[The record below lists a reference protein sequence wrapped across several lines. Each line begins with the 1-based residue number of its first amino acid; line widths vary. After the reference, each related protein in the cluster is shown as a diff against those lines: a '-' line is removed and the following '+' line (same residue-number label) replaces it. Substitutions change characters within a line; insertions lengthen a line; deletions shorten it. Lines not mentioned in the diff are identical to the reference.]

1 MRFTSLP
8 DRLTFLGLATIFAC
22 VTGWST
28 AHADN
33 YTLVP
38 EDKIKLRV
46 VEWRSADSKYASWEA
61 LDGTYNVD
69 DGGNV
74 SIPIAGQIKA
84 SGQTT
89 EQLSDAISDALAEK
103 AELPG
108 RPFIALEV
116 EEHAPIFVNGNVER
130 PGRYPFEANMT
141 VTKAVSIAG
150 GYMRARD
157 DNSYYE
163 RDRIQAAGDYR
174 TALMNRRDLL
184 MRAAR
189 LRAEIAGQPDFDIPA
204 ELAATPDIEKLKSE
218 ELNLMHLRAVET
230 NSKVEAADD
239 LSRLYTQEIQS
250 LEGKVVSQK
259 RQIDL
264 AQQEL
269 NNVNSLVSKGLTSNT
284 RQFSVDRSLAET
296 QSELLD
302 LEIALT
308 KSRQGLNESQ
318 REKADVI
325 NKRNAENQQE
335 LNTISLAINK
345 AGIDM
350 QIAQLLGDQAGYS
363 AELARMGAESAL
375 LGTTKKN
382 FKIVRR
388 NDDGSYTNIAADEN
402 TALLPHDVIEIGV
415 QATVD
420 VSTAAPQAQQPQLKA
435 AAALIPNTAQSDA
448 APKNWVS
455 QSGSN

>member
-1 MRFTSLP
+1 MWPMSFF
-8 DRLTFLGLATIFAC
+8 DRLPFVGLAAVFTC
-22 VTGWST
+22 VMGWSA
-28 AHADN
+28 AHADS

-46 VEWRSADSKYASWEA
+46 VEWRSTDSKYASWEA
-61 LDGTYNVD
+61 LDGTYSVD
-69 DGGNV
+69 DAGNL
-74 SIPIAGQIKA
+74 SIPIAGQIRA

-89 EQLSDAISDALAEK
+89 EQLSDAISEALADK
-103 AELPG
+103 ADLPG
-108 RPFIALEV
+108 RPFIAV
-116 EEHAPIFVNGNVER
+116 EIDQHAPIFVNGSIER

-141 VTKAVSIAG
+141 VIKAVSIAG
-150 GYMRARD
+150 GYMRSRD
-157 DNSYYE
+157 DSSYYQ
-163 RDRIQAAGDYR
+163 RDRIQSAGDYR
-174 TALMNRRDLL
+174 SALLNRRDLL

-189 LRAEIAGQPDFDIPA
+189 LRAEIAGQSDFDIPA
-204 ELAATPDIEKLKSE
+204 EIAGVPDIDKLKAE
-218 ELNLMHLRAVET
+218 ELNLMRLRAVES
-230 NSKVEAADD
+230 NSQIEAADD

-250 LEGKVVSQK
+250 LEAKIVSQK

-284 RQFSVDRSLAET
+284 RQYSVDRGLAET

-318 REKADVI
+318 REKATII

-335 LNTISLAINK
+335 LNTLSLAINK

-350 QIAQLLGDQAGYS
+350 QVAQLLGDQAGYS
-363 AELARMGAESAL
+363 AELARMGAESTL

-388 NDDGSYTNIAADEN
+388 NEDGSYSNIVADEN
-402 TALLPHDVIEIGV
+402 TALLPHDIIEIGV
-415 QATVD
+415 EAATD
-420 VSTAAPQAQQPQLKA
+420 ASSAASQPQQP
-435 AAALIPNTAQSDA
+435 AAALIPNVARSDA
-448 APKNWVS
+448 PRPNWVS
-455 QSGSN
+455 QTGSN

>member
-1 MRFTSLP
+1 MSFL
-8 DRLTFLGLATIFAC
+8 DRLPFVGLAAVFTCAM
-22 VTGWST
+22 GWSA
-28 AHADN
+28 AHADS

-46 VEWRSADSKYASWEA
+46 VEWRSTDSKYASWEA
-61 LDGTYNVD
+61 LDGTYSVD
-69 DGGNV
+69 DAGNL
-74 SIPIAGQIKA
+74 SIPIAGQIGA

-103 AELPG
+103 ADLPV
-108 RPFIALEV
+108 RPFIAV
-116 EEHAPIFVNGNVER
+116 EIDQHAPIFVNGSIER

-141 VTKAVSIAG
+141 VIKAVSIAG

-157 DNSYYE
+157 DSSYYD

-174 TALMNRRDLL
+174 TAVLNRRDLL

-189 LRAEIAGQPDFDIPA
+189 LRAEIAAQSDFGIPA
-204 ELAATPDIEKLKSE
+204 EIAGAPDIDKLKAE
-218 ELNLMHLRAVET
+218 ELNLMRLRAVET

-250 LEGKVVSQK
+250 LEAKIVSQK

-318 REKADVI
+318 REKADII
-325 NKRNAENQQE
+325 NKRNAENQHE
-335 LNTISLAINK
+335 LNTINLAINK

-350 QIAQLLGDQAGYS
+350 QVAQLLGDQAGYS
-363 AELARMGAESAL
+363 AELARMGAESTL

-388 NDDGSYTNIAADEN
+388 NEDGSYSNIVADEN
-402 TALLPHDVIEIGV
+402 TALLPHDIIEIGV
-415 QATVD
+415 EAATD
-420 VSTAAPQAQQPQLKA
+420 ASSAASQPQQP
-435 AAALIPNTAQSDA
+435 AAALIPNVARTDA
-448 APKNWVS
+448 PRPNWVS
-455 QSGSN
+455 QTGSN

>member
-1 MRFTSLP
+1 MRPMFFL
-8 DRLTFLGLATIFAC
+8 DRLPFVGLAAVFTC
-22 VTGWST
+22 VMGWSA
-28 AHADN
+28 AHADS

-46 VEWRSADSKYASWEA
+46 VEWRSTDSKYASWEA
-61 LDGTYNVD
+61 LDGTYSVD
-69 DGGNV
+69 DAGNL
-74 SIPIAGQIKA
+74 SIPIAGQVRA
-84 SGQTT
+84 SGQTI
-89 EQLSDAISDALAEK
+89 EQLSDAISDALAAK
-103 AELPG
+103 ADLPV
-108 RPFIALEV
+108 RPFIAV
-116 EEHAPIFVNGNVER
+116 EIDQHAPIFVNGSVER

-141 VTKAVSIAG
+141 IIKAVSIAG

-157 DNSYYE
+157 DSSYYD

-174 TALMNRRDLL
+174 TAVLNRRDLL

-189 LRAEIAGQPDFDIPA
+189 LRAEIAGQSDFGIPA
-204 ELAATPDIEKLKSE
+204 EIVGVPDIDKLKAE
-218 ELNLMHLRAVET
+218 ELNLMRLRAVET

-250 LEGKVVSQK
+250 LEAKIVSQK

-318 REKADVI
+318 REKADII

-335 LNTISLAINK
+335 LNTINLAINK

-350 QIAQLLGDQAGYS
+350 QVAQLLGDQAGYS
-363 AELARMGAESAL
+363 AELARMGAESTL

-388 NDDGSYTNIAADEN
+388 NEDGSYSNIVADEN
-402 TALLPHDVIEIGV
+402 TALLPHDIIEIGV
-415 QATVD
+415 E
-420 VSTAAPQAQQPQLKA
+420 AAADASSAASQPQQP
-435 AAALIPNTAQSDA
+435 AAALIPNVARTDA
-448 APKNWVS
+448 PRPNWVS
-455 QSGSN
+455 QTGSN

>member
-1 MRFTSLP
+1 MWPMSFL
-8 DRLTFLGLATIFAC
+8 DRLPFVGLAAVFTCAM
-22 VTGWST
+22 GWSA
-28 AHADN
+28 AHADS

-46 VEWRSADSKYASWEA
+46 VEWRSTDSKYASWEA
-61 LDGTYNVD
+61 LDGTYSVD
-69 DGGNV
+69 DAGNL
-74 SIPIAGQIKA
+74 SIPIAGQIRA

-89 EQLSDAISDALAEK
+89 EQLSDAISDALADK
-103 AELPG
+103 ADLPG
-108 RPFIALEV
+108 RPFIAV
-116 EEHAPIFVNGNVER
+116 EIDQHAPIFVNGSIER

-141 VTKAVSIAG
+141 VIKAVSIAG
-150 GYMRARD
+150 GYMRSRD
-157 DNSYYE
+157 DSSYYQ
-163 RDRIQAAGDYR
+163 RDRIQSAGDYR
-174 TALMNRRDLL
+174 SALLNRRDLL

-189 LRAEIAGQPDFDIPA
+189 LRAEIAGQSDFDIPA
-204 ELAATPDIEKLKSE
+204 EIAGVPDIDKLKAE
-218 ELNLMHLRAVET
+218 ELNLMRLRAVES
-230 NSKVEAADD
+230 NSQIEAADD

-250 LEGKVVSQK
+250 LEAKIVSQK

-284 RQFSVDRSLAET
+284 RQYSVDRGLAET

-318 REKADVI
+318 REKATII

-335 LNTISLAINK
+335 LNTLSLAINK

-350 QIAQLLGDQAGYS
+350 QVAQLLGDQAGYS
-363 AELARMGAESAL
+363 AELARMGAESTL

-382 FKIVRR
+382 FKIIRR
-388 NDDGSYTNIAADEN
+388 NEDGSYTNIVANEN
-402 TALLPHDVIEIGV
+402 TALLPHDIIEIGV
-415 QATVD
+415 E
-420 VSTAAPQAQQPQLKA
+420 AAADASSAASQPQQP
-435 AAALIPNTAQSDA
+435 AAALIPNVARSDT
-448 APKNWVS
+448 PRPNWVS
-455 QSGSN
+455 RTGSN

>member
-1 MRFTSLP
+1 MSFL
-8 DRLTFLGLATIFAC
+8 DRLPFVGLAAVFTCAM
-22 VTGWST
+22 GWSA
-28 AHADN
+28 AHADS

-46 VEWRSADSKYASWEA
+46 VEWRSTDSKYASWEA
-61 LDGTYNVD
+61 LDGTYSVD
-69 DGGNV
+69 DAGNL
-74 SIPIAGQIKA
+74 SIPIAGQIRA

-103 AELPG
+103 ADLPV
-108 RPFIALEV
+108 RPFIAV
-116 EEHAPIFVNGNVER
+116 EIDQHAPIFVNGSIER

-141 VTKAVSIAG
+141 VIKAVSIAG

-157 DNSYYE
+157 DSSYYD

-174 TALMNRRDLL
+174 TAVLNRRDLL

-189 LRAEIAGQPDFDIPA
+189 LRAEIAGQSDFGIPSEIA
-204 ELAATPDIEKLKSE
+204 GVPDIDKLKAE
-218 ELNLMHLRAVET
+218 ELNLMRLRAVET

-250 LEGKVVSQK
+250 LEAKIVSQK

-269 NNVNSLVSKGLTSNT
+269 NNVNTLVSKGLTSNT

-318 REKADVI
+318 REKADII

-335 LNTISLAINK
+335 LNTINLAINK

-350 QIAQLLGDQAGYS
+350 QVAQLLGDQAGYS
-363 AELARMGAESAL
+363 AELARMGAESTL

-388 NDDGSYTNIAADEN
+388 NEDGSYSNIVADEN
-402 TALLPHDVIEIGV
+402 TALLPHDIIEIGV
-415 QATVD
+415 EAATD
-420 VSTAAPQAQQPQLKA
+420 ASSAASQPQQP
-435 AAALIPNTAQSDA
+435 AAALIPNVARTDA
-448 APKNWVS
+448 PRPNWVS
-455 QSGSN
+455 QTGSN

>member
-1 MRFTSLP
+1 MWPMSFL
-8 DRLTFLGLATIFAC
+8 DRLPFVGLAAVFTCAM
-22 VTGWST
+22 GWSA
-28 AHADN
+28 AHADS

-46 VEWRSADSKYASWEA
+46 VEWRSTDSKYASWEA
-61 LDGTYNVD
+61 LDGTYSVD
-69 DGGNV
+69 DAGNL
-74 SIPIAGQIKA
+74 SIPIAGQIRA

-89 EQLSDAISDALAEK
+89 EQLSDAISEALADK
-103 AELPG
+103 ADLPG
-108 RPFIALEV
+108 RPFIAV
-116 EEHAPIFVNGNVER
+116 EIDQHAPIFVNGSIER

-141 VTKAVSIAG
+141 VIKAVSIAG
-150 GYMRARD
+150 GYMRSRD
-157 DNSYYE
+157 DSSYYQ
-163 RDRIQAAGDYR
+163 RDRIQSAGDYR
-174 TALMNRRDLL
+174 SALLNRRDLL

-189 LRAEIAGQPDFDIPA
+189 LRAEIAGQADFDIPA
-204 ELAATPDIEKLKSE
+204 EIAGVPDIDKLKAE
-218 ELNLMHLRAVET
+218 ELNLMRLRAVES
-230 NSKVEAADD
+230 NSQIEAADD

-250 LEGKVVSQK
+250 LEAKIVSQK

-284 RQFSVDRSLAET
+284 RQYSVDRGLAEA

-318 REKADVI
+318 REKATII

-335 LNTISLAINK
+335 LNTLSLAVNK

-350 QIAQLLGDQAGYS
+350 QVAQLLGDQAGYS

-388 NDDGSYTNIAADEN
+388 NEDGSYSNIVADEN
-402 TALLPHDVIEIGV
+402 TALLPHDIIEIGV
-415 QATVD
+415 EAATD
-420 VSTAAPQAQQPQLKA
+420 ASSAASQPQQP
-435 AAALIPNTAQSDA
+435 AAALIPNVARSN
-448 APKNWVS
+448 APRPNWVS
-455 QSGSN
+455 QTGSN

>member
-1 MRFTSLP
+1 MWPMSFL
-8 DRLTFLGLATIFAC
+8 DRLPFVGLAAVFTCAM
-22 VTGWST
+22 GWSA

-46 VEWRSADSKYASWEA
+46 VEWRSTDSKYASWEA
-61 LDGTYNVD
+61 LDGTYSVD
-69 DGGNV
+69 DAGNL
-74 SIPIAGQIKA
+74 SIPIAGQIRA
-84 SGQTT
+84 FGQTT
-89 EQLSDAISDALAEK
+89 EQLSDTISDALAEK
-103 AELPG
+103 ADLPG
-108 RPFIALEV
+108 RPFIAV
-116 EEHAPIFVNGNVER
+116 EIDQHAPIFVNGSIER

-141 VTKAVSIAG
+141 VVKAVSIAG

-157 DNSYYE
+157 DSSYYD

-174 TALMNRRDLL
+174 TAVLNRRDLL

-189 LRAEIAGQPDFDIPA
+189 LRAEIAGQPDFDIPSEIA
-204 ELAATPDIEKLKSE
+204 GVPDIDKLKAE
-218 ELNLMHLRAVET
+218 ELNLMRLRGVET

-250 LEGKVVSQK
+250 LEAKIVSQK

-335 LNTISLAINK
+335 LNTLSLAINK

-350 QIAQLLGDQAGYS
+350 QVAQLLGDQAGYS
-363 AELARMGAESAL
+363 AELARMGAESTL
-375 LGTTKKN
+375 LGKAKKN

-388 NDDGSYTNIAADEN
+388 NEDGSYSNIVADEN
-402 TALLPHDVIEIGV
+402 TALLPHDIIEIGV
-415 QATVD
+415 EAAVD
-420 VSTAAPQAQQPQLKA
+420 TSSAAPQTRQAQQP
-435 AAALIPNTAQSDA
+435 AAALVPNVARGDA
-448 APKNWVS
+448 PPPNWVS
-455 QSGSN
+455 QTGSN

>member
-1 MRFTSLP
+1 MRPMSFL
-8 DRLTFLGLATIFAC
+8 DRLPFVGLAAVFTCAM
-22 VTGWST
+22 GWSA
-28 AHADN
+28 AHADS

-46 VEWRSADSKYASWEA
+46 VEWRSTDSKYASWEA
-61 LDGTYNVD
+61 LDGTYSID
-69 DGGNV
+69 DAGNL
-74 SIPIAGQIKA
+74 SIPIAGQIRA

-103 AELPG
+103 ADLPV
-108 RPFIALEV
+108 RPFIAV
-116 EEHAPIFVNGNVER
+116 EIDQHAPIFVNGSIER

-141 VTKAVSIAG
+141 VIKAVSIAG

-157 DNSYYE
+157 DSSYYD
-163 RDRIQAAGDYR
+163 RDRVQAAGDYR
-174 TALMNRRDLL
+174 TAVLNRRDLL

-189 LRAEIAGQPDFDIPA
+189 LRAEIAGQSDFGIPA
-204 ELAATPDIEKLKSE
+204 EIAGVPDIDKLKAE
-218 ELNLMHLRAVET
+218 ELNLMRLRAVET

-250 LEGKVVSQK
+250 LEAKIVSQK

-284 RQFSVDRSLAET
+284 RQFSVDRGLAET

-308 KSRQGLNESQ
+308 KSRQGLNESE
-318 REKADVI
+318 REKADII

-335 LNTISLAINK
+335 LNTINLAINK

-350 QIAQLLGDQAGYS
+350 QVAQLLGDQAGYS
-363 AELARMGAESAL
+363 AELARMGAESTL

-388 NDDGSYTNIAADEN
+388 NEDGSYSNIVADEN
-402 TALLPHDVIEIGV
+402 TALLPHDIIEIGV
-415 QATVD
+415 E
-420 VSTAAPQAQQPQLKA
+420 AAADASSAASQPRQP
-435 AAALIPNTAQSDA
+435 AAALIPNVARTDA
-448 APKNWVS
+448 PRPNWVS
-455 QSGSN
+455 QTGSN

>member
-1 MRFTSLP
+1 MRLMSFL
-8 DRLTFLGLATIFAC
+8 DRLPFVGLAAVFTCAM
-22 VTGWST
+22 GWSA
-28 AHADN
+28 AHADS

-46 VEWRSADSKYASWEA
+46 VEWRSTDSKYASWEA
-61 LDGTYNVD
+61 LDGTYSVD
-69 DGGNV
+69 DAGNL

-103 AELPG
+103 ADLPG
-108 RPFIALEV
+108 RPFIAV
-116 EEHAPIFVNGNVER
+116 EIDTHAPIFVNGSIER

-141 VTKAVSIAG
+141 VIKAVSIAG

-157 DNSYYE
+157 DSSYYD
-163 RDRIQAAGDYR
+163 RDRVQAAGDYR
-174 TALMNRRDLL
+174 TAVLNRRDLL

-189 LRAEIAGQPDFDIPA
+189 LRAEIAGQSDFNIPD
-204 ELAATPDIEKLKSE
+204 ELAGVPDIDKLKAE
-218 ELNLMHLRAVET
+218 EMNLMRLRAVES
-230 NSKVEAADD
+230 NSQIEAADD

-250 LEGKVVSQK
+250 LEAKIVSQK

-269 NNVNSLVSKGLTSNT
+269 NNVNNLVSKGLTSNT
-284 RQFSVDRSLAET
+284 RQYSVDRGLAET

-308 KSRQGLNESQ
+308 KSRQGLNESE
-318 REKADVI
+318 REKATII

-335 LNTISLAINK
+335 LNTISLAISK

-350 QIAQLLGDQAGYS
+350 QVAQLLGDQAGYS
-363 AELARMGAESAL
+363 AELARMGAESTL
-375 LGTTKKN
+375 LGATKKN

-388 NDDGSYTNIAADEN
+388 NGDGSYSNIVADEN
-402 TALLPHDVIEIGV
+402 TALLPHDIIEIGV
-415 QATVD
+415 EAAAD
-420 VSTAAPQAQQPQLKA
+420 ASSAVSQKQQP
-435 AAALIPNTAQSDA
+435 AAALIPNVARSDA
-448 APKNWVS
+448 PRPNWVS
-455 QSGSN
+455 QTGSN

>member
-1 MRFTSLP
+1 MRPLSLLDHLP
-8 DRLTFLGLATIFAC
+8 LVGLAAVFTC
-22 VTGWST
+22 SLGWSA
-28 AHADN
+28 AHADS
-33 YTLVP
+33 YKLVP
-38 EDKIKLRV
+38 EDKIKLRI
-46 VEWRSADSKYASWEA
+46 VEWRSTDSKYASWEA
-61 LDGTYNVD
+61 LDGTYSVD
-69 DGGNV
+69 DAGNL
-74 SIPIAGQIKA
+74 SIPIAGQIQA

-89 EQLSDAISDALAEK
+89 EQLSDVISDALAEK
-103 AELPG
+103 ADLPG
-108 RPFIALEV
+108 RPFIAIEIDQ
-116 EEHAPIFVNGNVER
+116 HAPIFVNGSIER

-141 VTKAVSIAG
+141 VIKAVSIAG

-157 DNSYYE
+157 DSSYYD

-174 TALMNRRDLL
+174 AAILNRRDLL

-189 LRAEIAGQPDFDIPA
+189 LRAEIAGQTDFDIPSEIA
-204 ELAATPDIEKLKSE
+204 GVPDIGKLKAE

-250 LEGKVVSQK
+250 LEAKVVSQK

-335 LNTISLAINK
+335 LNTITLAINK

-350 QIAQLLGDQAGYS
+350 QVAQLLGDQAGYS
-363 AELARMGAESAL
+363 AELARMGAESTL

-388 NDDGSYTNIAADEN
+388 NEDGSYSNIVADEN
-402 TALLPHDVIEIGV
+402 TALLPHDIIEIGV
-415 QATVD
+415 E
-420 VSTAAPQAQQPQLKA
+420 AAADASSAASQMQRPQQP
-435 AAALIPNTAQSDA
+435 AAALVPNVARSDV
-448 APKNWVS
+448 PPPNWVS
-455 QSGSN
+455 QTGSN

>member
-1 MRFTSLP
+1 MWSISFP
-8 DRLTFLGLATIFAC
+8 DRLTLLGLATVFTCAM
-22 VTGWST
+22 GWSA
-28 AHADN
+28 AHADT

-61 LDGTYNVD
+61 LDGTYSVD
-69 DGGNV
+69 DAGNV
-74 SIPIAGQIKA
+74 SIPIAGQVKA
-84 SGQTT
+84 FGQTT

-108 RPFIALEV
+108 RPFIALEIDQ
-116 EEHAPIFVNGNVER
+116 HAPIFVNGSVER

-141 VTKAVSIAG
+141 VMKAVSIAG

-189 LRAEIAGQPDFDIPA
+189 LRAEISGQADFGIPP
-204 ELAATPDIEKLKSE
+204 ELAGVPDIDKLKAE
-218 ELNLMHLRAVET
+218 ELNLMHLRAVES
-230 NSKVEAADD
+230 NSEIEAAND

-250 LEGKVVSQK
+250 LEAKIVSQK

-269 NNVNSLVSKGLTSNT
+269 NNVNSLVSKGLTSNS
-284 RQFSVDRSLAET
+284 RQYSVDRGLAET

-308 KSRQGLNESQ
+308 KSRQGLNESE
-318 REKADVI
+318 REKATII

-350 QIAQLLGDQAGYS
+350 QVAQLLGDQAGYS

-388 NDDGSYTNIAADEN
+388 TEDGSYSNIVADEN

-415 QATVD
+415 QATTD
-420 VSTAAPQAQQPQLKA
+420 TSAATPQVQQPQQPT
-435 AAALIPNTAQSDA
+435 AALIPKLAQSNVL
-448 APKNWVS
+448 PPNLVS
-455 QSGSN
+455 QTGSN

>member
-1 MRFTSLP
+1 MWPMSFL
-8 DRLTFLGLATIFAC
+8 DRLPFVGLAAVFTCAM
-22 VTGWST
+22 GWSA
-28 AHADN
+28 AHADS

-46 VEWRSADSKYASWEA
+46 VEWRSTDSKYASWEA
-61 LDGTYNVD
+61 LDGTYSVD
-69 DGGNV
+69 DAGNL
-74 SIPIAGQIKA
+74 SIPIAGQIRA

-89 EQLSDAISDALAEK
+89 EQLSDAISEALADK
-103 AELPG
+103 ADLPG
-108 RPFIALEV
+108 RPFIAV
-116 EEHAPIFVNGNVER
+116 EIDQHAPIFVNGSIER

-141 VTKAVSIAG
+141 VIKAVSIAG
-150 GYMRARD
+150 GYMRSRD
-157 DNSYYE
+157 DSSYYQ
-163 RDRIQAAGDYR
+163 RDRIQSAGDYR
-174 TALMNRRDLL
+174 SALLNRRDLL

-189 LRAEIAGQPDFDIPA
+189 LRAEIAGQADFDIPA
-204 ELAATPDIEKLKSE
+204 EIAGVPDIDKLKAE
-218 ELNLMHLRAVET
+218 ELNLMRLRAVES
-230 NSKVEAADD
+230 NSQIEAADD

-250 LEGKVVSQK
+250 LEAKIVSQK

-284 RQFSVDRSLAET
+284 RQYSVDRGLAEA

-318 REKADVI
+318 REKATII

-335 LNTISLAINK
+335 LNTLSLAINK

-350 QIAQLLGDQAGYS
+350 QVAQLLGDQAGYS

-388 NDDGSYTNIAADEN
+388 NEDGSYSNIVADEN
-402 TALLPHDVIEIGV
+402 TALLPHDIIEIGV
-415 QATVD
+415 EAATD
-420 VSTAAPQAQQPQLKA
+420 ASSAASQPQQP
-435 AAALIPNTAQSDA
+435 AAALIPNVARSN
-448 APKNWVS
+448 APRPNWVS
-455 QSGSN
+455 QTGSN

>member
-1 MRFTSLP
+1 MSFL
-8 DRLTFLGLATIFAC
+8 DRLPFVGLAAVFICAM
-22 VTGWST
+22 GWSA
-28 AHADN
+28 AHADS

-46 VEWRSADSKYASWEA
+46 VEWRSTDSKYASWEA
-61 LDGTYNVD
+61 LDGTYSVD
-69 DGGNV
+69 DAGNL
-74 SIPIAGQIKA
+74 SIPIAGQIRA

-103 AELPG
+103 ADLPV
-108 RPFIALEV
+108 RPFIAV
-116 EEHAPIFVNGNVER
+116 EIDQHAPIFVNGSIER

-141 VTKAVSIAG
+141 VIKAVSIAG

-157 DNSYYE
+157 DSSYYQ
-163 RDRIQAAGDYR
+163 RDRIQSAGDYR
-174 TALMNRRDLL
+174 SAVLNRRDLL

-189 LRAEIAGQPDFDIPA
+189 LRAEIAGQSDFGIPA
-204 ELAATPDIEKLKSE
+204 EIASVPDIDKLKAE
-218 ELNLMHLRAVET
+218 ELSLMRLRAVET

-250 LEGKVVSQK
+250 LEAKIVSQK

-318 REKADVI
+318 REKADII

-335 LNTISLAINK
+335 LNTINLAINK

-350 QIAQLLGDQAGYS
+350 QVAQLLGDQAGYS
-363 AELARMGAESAL
+363 AELARMGAESTL

-388 NDDGSYTNIAADEN
+388 NEDGSYSNIVADEN
-402 TALLPHDVIEIGV
+402 TALLPHDIIEIGV
-415 QATVD
+415 E
-420 VSTAAPQAQQPQLKA
+420 AAADASSAASQPQQP
-435 AAALIPNTAQSDA
+435 AAALIPNVARTDA
-448 APKNWVS
+448 PRPNWVS
-455 QSGSN
+455 QTGSN

>member
-1 MRFTSLP
+1 MRPMFFV
-8 DRLTFLGLATIFAC
+8 DRLALVGLAAVFSCAM
-22 VTGWST
+22 GWS
-28 AHADN
+28 AARADN

-38 EDKIKLRV
+38 EDKIKLRI

-61 LDGTYNVD
+61 LDGTYTVD
-69 DGGNV
+69 DAGNL
-74 SIPIAGQIKA
+74 SIPIAGQIRA

-103 AELPG
+103 ADLPG
-108 RPFIALEV
+108 RPFIAV
-116 EEHAPIFVNGNVER
+116 EIDQHAPIFVNGSIER

-141 VTKAVSIAG
+141 VIKAVSVAG

-157 DNSYYE
+157 DSSYYD

-174 TALMNRRDLL
+174 TAVLNRRDLL

-189 LRAEIAGQPDFDIPA
+189 LRAEIAGQSDFDIPA
-204 ELAATPDIEKLKSE
+204 ELAGAPDIDKLKAE
-218 ELNLMHLRAVET
+218 ELNLMRLRAVES
-230 NSKVEAADD
+230 NSQIEAAND

-250 LEGKVVSQK
+250 LEAKIVSQK

-284 RQFSVDRSLAET
+284 RQYSVDRGLAEA

-308 KSRQGLNESQ
+308 KSRQGLNESE
-318 REKADVI
+318 REKATII

-350 QIAQLLGDQAGYS
+350 QVAQLLGDQAGYS
-363 AELARMGAESAL
+363 AELARMGAESTL
-375 LGTTKKN
+375 LGKTKKN

-388 NDDGSYTNIAADEN
+388 NEDGSYSNIVADEN
-402 TALLPHDVIEIGV
+402 TALLPHDIIEIGV
-415 QATVD
+415 EAAAD
-420 VSTAAPQAQQPQLKA
+420 VSAAMPAPQPQQA
-435 AAALIPNTAQSDA
+435 AAAPVPDIARSDA
-448 APKNWVS
+448 PPPNWVS
-455 QSGSN
+455 QTGSN

>member
-1 MRFTSLP
+1 MSFL
-8 DRLTFLGLATIFAC
+8 DRLPFVGLAAVFTCAM
-22 VTGWST
+22 GWNA
-28 AHADN
+28 AHADS

-46 VEWRSADSKYASWEA
+46 VEWRSTDSKYASWEA
-61 LDGTYNVD
+61 LDGTYSVD
-69 DGGNV
+69 DAGNL
-74 SIPIAGQIKA
+74 SIPIAGQIRA

-89 EQLSDAISDALAEK
+89 EQLSDAISDALAAK
-103 AELPG
+103 ADLPV
-108 RPFIALEV
+108 RPFIAV
-116 EEHAPIFVNGNVER
+116 EIDQHAPIFVNGSIER

-141 VTKAVSIAG
+141 VIKAVSIAG

-157 DNSYYE
+157 DSSYYD

-174 TALMNRRDLL
+174 TAVLNRRDLL

-189 LRAEIAGQPDFDIPA
+189 LRAEIAGQSDFGTPA
-204 ELAATPDIEKLKSE
+204 EIAGIPDIDKLKAE
-218 ELNLMHLRAVET
+218 ELNLMRLRAVET

-250 LEGKVVSQK
+250 LEAKIVSQK
-259 RQIDL
+259 RQIEL

-284 RQFSVDRSLAET
+284 RQFSVDRNLAET

-318 REKADVI
+318 REKADII

-335 LNTISLAINK
+335 LNTINLAINK

-350 QIAQLLGDQAGYS
+350 QVAQLLGDQAGYS
-363 AELARMGAESAL
+363 AELARMGAESTL

-388 NDDGSYTNIAADEN
+388 NEDGSYSNIVADEN
-402 TALLPHDVIEIGV
+402 TALLPHDIIEIGV
-415 QATVD
+415 E
-420 VSTAAPQAQQPQLKA
+420 AAADASSAASQPQQP
-435 AAALIPNTAQSDA
+435 AAALIPNVARTDA
-448 APKNWVS
+448 PRPNWVS
-455 QSGSN
+455 QTGSN

>member
-1 MRFTSLP
+1 MWPMSFL
-8 DRLTFLGLATIFAC
+8 DRLPFVGLAAVFTC
-22 VTGWST
+22 VMGWSA
-28 AHADN
+28 AHADS

-46 VEWRSADSKYASWEA
+46 VEWRSTDSKYASWEA
-61 LDGTYNVD
+61 LDGTYSVD
-69 DGGNV
+69 DAGNL
-74 SIPIAGQIKA
+74 SIPIAGQIRA

-89 EQLSDAISDALAEK
+89 EQLSDAISEALADK
-103 AELPG
+103 ADLPG
-108 RPFIALEV
+108 RPFIAV
-116 EEHAPIFVNGNVER
+116 EIDQHAPIFVNGSIER

-141 VTKAVSIAG
+141 VIKAVSIAG
-150 GYMRARD
+150 GYMRSRD
-157 DNSYYE
+157 DSSYYQ
-163 RDRIQAAGDYR
+163 RDRIQSAGDYR
-174 TALMNRRDLL
+174 SALLNRRDLL

-189 LRAEIAGQPDFDIPA
+189 LRAEIAGQSDFDIPA
-204 ELAATPDIEKLKSE
+204 EIAGVPDIDKLKAE
-218 ELNLMHLRAVET
+218 ELNLMRLRAVES
-230 NSKVEAADD
+230 NSQIEAADD

-250 LEGKVVSQK
+250 LEAKIVSQK

-284 RQFSVDRSLAET
+284 RQYSVDRGLAET

-318 REKADVI
+318 REKATII

-335 LNTISLAINK
+335 LNTLSLAINK

-350 QIAQLLGDQAGYS
+350 QVAQLLGDQAGYS
-363 AELARMGAESAL
+363 AELARMGAESTL

-388 NDDGSYTNIAADEN
+388 NEDGSYSNIVADEN
-402 TALLPHDVIEIGV
+402 TALLPHDIIEIGV
-415 QATVD
+415 EAATD
-420 VSTAAPQAQQPQLKA
+420 ASSAASQPQQP
-435 AAALIPNTAQSDA
+435 AAALIPDVARSDA
-448 APKNWVS
+448 PRPNWVS
-455 QSGSN
+455 QTGSN

>member
-1 MRFTSLP
+1 MWPMSFL
-8 DRLTFLGLATIFAC
+8 DRLPFVGLAAVFTCAM
-22 VTGWST
+22 GWSA
-28 AHADN
+28 AHADS

-46 VEWRSADSKYASWEA
+46 VEWRSTDSKYASWEA
-61 LDGTYNVD
+61 LDGTYSVD
-69 DGGNV
+69 DAGNL
-74 SIPIAGQIKA
+74 SIPIAGQIRA

-89 EQLSDAISDALAEK
+89 EQLSDAISDALADK
-103 AELPG
+103 ADLPG
-108 RPFIALEV
+108 RPFIAV
-116 EEHAPIFVNGNVER
+116 EIDQHAPIFVNGSIER

-141 VTKAVSIAG
+141 VIKAVSIAG
-150 GYMRARD
+150 GYMRSRD
-157 DNSYYE
+157 DSSYYQ
-163 RDRIQAAGDYR
+163 RDRIQSAGDYR
-174 TALMNRRDLL
+174 SALLNRRDLL

-189 LRAEIAGQPDFDIPA
+189 LRAEIAGQSDFDIPA
-204 ELAATPDIEKLKSE
+204 EIAGVPDIDKLKAE
-218 ELNLMHLRAVET
+218 ELNLMRLRAVES
-230 NSKVEAADD
+230 NSQIEAADD

-250 LEGKVVSQK
+250 LEAKIVSQK

-284 RQFSVDRSLAET
+284 RQYSVDRGLAET

-318 REKADVI
+318 REKATII

-335 LNTISLAINK
+335 LNTLSLAINK

-350 QIAQLLGDQAGYS
+350 QVAQLLGDQAGYS
-363 AELARMGAESAL
+363 AELARMGAESTL

-382 FKIVRR
+382 FKIIRR
-388 NDDGSYTNIAADEN
+388 NEDGSYTNIVADEN
-402 TALLPHDVIEIGV
+402 TALLPHDIIEIGV
-415 QATVD
+415 E
-420 VSTAAPQAQQPQLKA
+420 AAADASSAASQPQQP
-435 AAALIPNTAQSDA
+435 AAALIPNVARSDA
-448 APKNWVS
+448 PRPNWVS
-455 QSGSN
+455 QTGSN

>member
-1 MRFTSLP
+1 MWPMSFL
-8 DRLTFLGLATIFAC
+8 DRLPFVGLAAVFTCAM
-22 VTGWST
+22 GWSA
-28 AHADN
+28 AHADS

-46 VEWRSADSKYASWEA
+46 VEWRSTDSKYASWEA
-61 LDGTYNVD
+61 LDGTYSVD
-69 DGGNV
+69 DAGNL
-74 SIPIAGQIKA
+74 SIPIAGQIRA

-103 AELPG
+103 ADLPV
-108 RPFIALEV
+108 RPFIAV
-116 EEHAPIFVNGNVER
+116 EIDQHAPIFVNGSIER

-141 VTKAVSIAG
+141 VIKAVSIAG

-157 DNSYYE
+157 DSSYYD

-174 TALMNRRDLL
+174 TAVLNRRDLL

-189 LRAEIAGQPDFDIPA
+189 LRAEIAGQSDFGIPSEIA
-204 ELAATPDIEKLKSE
+204 GVPDIDKLKAE
-218 ELNLMHLRAVET
+218 ELNLMRLRAVET

-250 LEGKVVSQK
+250 LEAKIVSQK

-269 NNVNSLVSKGLTSNT
+269 NNVNTLVSKGLTSNT

-318 REKADVI
+318 REKADII

-335 LNTISLAINK
+335 LNTINLAINK

-350 QIAQLLGDQAGYS
+350 QVAQLLGDQAGYS
-363 AELARMGAESAL
+363 AELARMGAESTL

-388 NDDGSYTNIAADEN
+388 NEDGSYSNIVADEN
-402 TALLPHDVIEIGV
+402 TALLPHDIIEIGV
-415 QATVD
+415 EAATD
-420 VSTAAPQAQQPQLKA
+420 ASSAASQPQQP
-435 AAALIPNTAQSDA
+435 AAALIPNVARTDA
-448 APKNWVS
+448 PRPNWVS
-455 QSGSN
+455 QTGSN

>member
-1 MRFTSLP
+1 MFFA
-8 DRLTFLGLATIFAC
+8 DRLALVGLAAVFSCAM
-22 VTGWST
+22 GWS
-28 AHADN
+28 AARADN

-38 EDKIKLRV
+38 EDKIKLRI

-61 LDGTYNVD
+61 LDGTYTVD
-69 DGGNV
+69 DAGNL
-74 SIPIAGQIKA
+74 SIPIAGQIRA

-103 AELPG
+103 ADLPG
-108 RPFIALEV
+108 RPFIAV
-116 EEHAPIFVNGNVER
+116 EIDQHAPIFVNGSIER

-141 VTKAVSIAG
+141 VIKAVSVAG

-157 DNSYYE
+157 DSSYYD

-174 TALMNRRDLL
+174 TAVLNRRDLL

-189 LRAEIAGQPDFDIPA
+189 LRAEIAGQSDFDIPA
-204 ELAATPDIEKLKSE
+204 ELAGVPDIDKLKAE
-218 ELNLMHLRAVET
+218 ELNLMRLRAVES
-230 NSKVEAADD
+230 NSQIEAAND

-250 LEGKVVSQK
+250 LEAKIVSQK

-284 RQFSVDRSLAET
+284 RQYSVDRGLAEA

-308 KSRQGLNESQ
+308 KSRQGLNESE
-318 REKADVI
+318 REKATII

-350 QIAQLLGDQAGYS
+350 QVAQLLGDQAGYS
-363 AELARMGAESAL
+363 AELARMGAESTL
-375 LGTTKKN
+375 LGKTKKN

-388 NDDGSYTNIAADEN
+388 NEDGSYSNIVADEN
-402 TALLPHDVIEIGV
+402 TALLPHDIIEIGV
-415 QATVD
+415 EAAAD
-420 VSTAAPQAQQPQLKA
+420 VSAAMPAPQPQQA
-435 AAALIPNTAQSDA
+435 AAAPVPDIARSDA
-448 APKNWVS
+448 PPPNWVS
-455 QSGSN
+455 QTGSN

>member
-1 MRFTSLP
+1 MFFA
-8 DRLTFLGLATIFAC
+8 DRLALVGLAAVFSCAM
-22 VTGWST
+22 GWS
-28 AHADN
+28 AARADN

-38 EDKIKLRV
+38 EDKIKLRI

-61 LDGTYNVD
+61 LDGTYTVD
-69 DGGNV
+69 DAGNL
-74 SIPIAGQIKA
+74 SIPIAGQIRA
-84 SGQTT
+84 SGHTT

-103 AELPG
+103 ADLPG
-108 RPFIALEV
+108 RPFIAV
-116 EEHAPIFVNGNVER
+116 EIDQHAPIFVNGSIER

-141 VTKAVSIAG
+141 VIKAVSVAG

-157 DNSYYE
+157 DSSYYD

-174 TALMNRRDLL
+174 TAVLNRRDLL

-189 LRAEIAGQPDFDIPA
+189 LRAEIAGQSDFDIPA
-204 ELAATPDIEKLKSE
+204 ELAGVPDIDKLKAE
-218 ELNLMHLRAVET
+218 ELNLMRLRAVES
-230 NSKVEAADD
+230 NSQIEAAND

-250 LEGKVVSQK
+250 LEAKIVSQK

-284 RQFSVDRSLAET
+284 RQYSVDRGLAEA

-308 KSRQGLNESQ
+308 KSRQGLNESE
-318 REKADVI
+318 REKATII

-350 QIAQLLGDQAGYS
+350 QVAQLLGDQAGYS
-363 AELARMGAESAL
+363 AELARMGAESTL
-375 LGTTKKN
+375 LGKTKKN

-388 NDDGSYTNIAADEN
+388 NEDGSYSNIVADEN
-402 TALLPHDVIEIGV
+402 TALLPHDIIEIGV
-415 QATVD
+415 EAAAD
-420 VSTAAPQAQQPQLKA
+420 VSAAMPAPQPQQA
-435 AAALIPNTAQSDA
+435 AAAPVPDIARSDA
-448 APKNWVS
+448 PPPNWVS
-455 QSGSN
+455 QTGSN

>member
-1 MRFTSLP
+1 MSFL
-8 DRLTFLGLATIFAC
+8 DRLPFVGLAAVFTCAM
-22 VTGWST
+22 GWSA
-28 AHADN
+28 AHADS

-46 VEWRSADSKYASWEA
+46 VEWRSTDSKYASWEA
-61 LDGTYNVD
+61 LDGTYSVD
-69 DGGNV
+69 DAGNL
-74 SIPIAGQIKA
+74 SIPIAGQIRA

-89 EQLSDAISDALAEK
+89 EQLSDAISDALADK
-103 AELPG
+103 ADLPG
-108 RPFIALEV
+108 RPFIAV
-116 EEHAPIFVNGNVER
+116 EIDQHAPIFVNGSIER

-141 VTKAVSIAG
+141 VIKAVSIAG
-150 GYMRARD
+150 GYMRSRD
-157 DNSYYE
+157 DSSYYQ
-163 RDRIQAAGDYR
+163 RDRIQSAGDYR
-174 TALMNRRDLL
+174 SALLNRRDLL

-189 LRAEIAGQPDFDIPA
+189 LRAEIAGQSDFDIPA
-204 ELAATPDIEKLKSE
+204 EIAGVPDIDKLKAE
-218 ELNLMHLRAVET
+218 ELNLMRLRAVES
-230 NSKVEAADD
+230 NSQIEAADD

-250 LEGKVVSQK
+250 LEAKIVSQK

-284 RQFSVDRSLAET
+284 RQYSVDRGLAET

-318 REKADVI
+318 REKATII

-335 LNTISLAINK
+335 LNTLSLAINK

-350 QIAQLLGDQAGYS
+350 QVAQLLGDQAGYS
-363 AELARMGAESAL
+363 AELARMGAESTL

-382 FKIVRR
+382 FKIIRR
-388 NDDGSYTNIAADEN
+388 NEDGSYTNIVANEN
-402 TALLPHDVIEIGV
+402 TALLPHDIIEIGV
-415 QATVD
+415 E
-420 VSTAAPQAQQPQLKA
+420 AAADASSAASQPQQP
-435 AAALIPNTAQSDA
+435 AAALIPNVARSDT
-448 APKNWVS
+448 PRPNWVS
-455 QSGSN
+455 RTGSN

>member
-1 MRFTSLP
+1 MWPMSFL
-8 DRLTFLGLATIFAC
+8 DRLPFVGLAAVFTCAM
-22 VTGWST
+22 GWSA
-28 AHADN
+28 AHADS

-46 VEWRSADSKYASWEA
+46 VEWRSTDSKYASWEA
-61 LDGTYNVD
+61 LDGTYSVD
-69 DGGNV
+69 DAGNL
-74 SIPIAGQIKA
+74 SIPIAGQIRA

-89 EQLSDAISDALAEK
+89 EQLSDAISDALADK
-103 AELPG
+103 ADLPG
-108 RPFIALEV
+108 RPFIAV
-116 EEHAPIFVNGNVER
+116 EIDQHAPIFVNGSIER

-141 VTKAVSIAG
+141 VIKAVSIAG
-150 GYMRARD
+150 GYMRSRD
-157 DNSYYE
+157 DSSYYQ
-163 RDRIQAAGDYR
+163 RDRIQSAGDYR
-174 TALMNRRDLL
+174 SALLNRRDLL

-189 LRAEIAGQPDFDIPA
+189 LRAEIAGQSDFDIPA
-204 ELAATPDIEKLKSE
+204 EIAGVPDIDKLKVE
-218 ELNLMHLRAVET
+218 ELNLMRLRAVES
-230 NSKVEAADD
+230 NSQIEAADD

-250 LEGKVVSQK
+250 LEAKIVSQK

-284 RQFSVDRSLAET
+284 RQYSVDRGLAET

-318 REKADVI
+318 REKATII

-335 LNTISLAINK
+335 LNTLSLAINK

-350 QIAQLLGDQAGYS
+350 QVAQLLGDQAGYS
-363 AELARMGAESAL
+363 AELARMGAESTL

-382 FKIVRR
+382 FKIIRR
-388 NDDGSYTNIAADEN
+388 NEDGSYTNIVANEN
-402 TALLPHDVIEIGV
+402 TALLPHDIIEIGV
-415 QATVD
+415 E
-420 VSTAAPQAQQPQLKA
+420 AAADASSAASQPQQP
-435 AAALIPNTAQSDA
+435 AAALIPNVARSDT
-448 APKNWVS
+448 PRPNWVS
-455 QSGSN
+455 RTGSN

>member
-1 MRFTSLP
+1 MRPMSFL
-8 DRLTFLGLATIFAC
+8 DRLPLVGLVAVFTC
-22 VTGWST
+22 VMGWSA
-28 AHADN
+28 AHADS

-46 VEWRSADSKYASWEA
+46 VEWRSTDSKYASWEA
-61 LDGTYNVD
+61 LDGTYSVD
-69 DGGNV
+69 DAGNL
-74 SIPIAGQIKA
+74 SIPIAGQVKA
-84 SGQTT
+84 SGQTI

-103 AELPG
+103 ADLPV
-108 RPFIALEV
+108 RPFIAV
-116 EEHAPIFVNGNVER
+116 EIDQHAPIFVNGSVER

-141 VTKAVSIAG
+141 VIKAVSIAG

-157 DNSYYE
+157 DSSYYD

-174 TALMNRRDLL
+174 TAVLNRRDLL

-189 LRAEIAGQPDFDIPA
+189 LRAEIAGQSDFGIPA
-204 ELAATPDIEKLKSE
+204 EIVGVPDIDKLKAE
-218 ELNLMHLRAVET
+218 ELNLMRLRAVET

-250 LEGKVVSQK
+250 LEAKIVSQK

-318 REKADVI
+318 REKADII

-335 LNTISLAINK
+335 LNTINLAVNK

-350 QIAQLLGDQAGYS
+350 QVAQLLGDQAGYS
-363 AELARMGAESAL
+363 AELARMGAESTL

-388 NDDGSYTNIAADEN
+388 NEDGSYSNIVADEN
-402 TALLPHDVIEIGV
+402 TALLPHDIIEIGV
-415 QATVD
+415 E
-420 VSTAAPQAQQPQLKA
+420 AAADASSAASQPQQP
-435 AAALIPNTAQSDA
+435 AAALIPNVARSDA
-448 APKNWVS
+448 PRPNWVS
-455 QSGSN
+455 QTGSN

>member
-1 MRFTSLP
+1 MSFL
-8 DRLTFLGLATIFAC
+8 DRLPFVGLAAVFTCAM
-22 VTGWST
+22 GWSA
-28 AHADN
+28 AHADS

-46 VEWRSADSKYASWEA
+46 VEWRSTDSKYASWEA
-61 LDGTYNVD
+61 LDGTYSVD
-69 DGGNV
+69 DAGNL
-74 SIPIAGQIKA
+74 SIPIAGQIRA

-89 EQLSDAISDALAEK
+89 EQLSDAISDALADK
-103 AELPG
+103 ADLPG
-108 RPFIALEV
+108 RPFIAV
-116 EEHAPIFVNGNVER
+116 EIDQHAPIFVNGSIER

-141 VTKAVSIAG
+141 VIKAVSIAG
-150 GYMRARD
+150 GYMRSRD
-157 DNSYYE
+157 DSSYYQ
-163 RDRIQAAGDYR
+163 RDRIQSAGDYR
-174 TALMNRRDLL
+174 SALLNRRDLL

-189 LRAEIAGQPDFDIPA
+189 LRAEIAGQSDFDIPA
-204 ELAATPDIEKLKSE
+204 EIAGVPDIDKLKAE
-218 ELNLMHLRAVET
+218 ELNLMRLRAVES
-230 NSKVEAADD
+230 NSQIEAADD

-250 LEGKVVSQK
+250 LEAKIVSQK

-284 RQFSVDRSLAET
+284 RQYSVDRGLAET

-318 REKADVI
+318 REKATII

-335 LNTISLAINK
+335 LNTLSLAINK

-350 QIAQLLGDQAGYS
+350 QVAQLLGDQAGYS
-363 AELARMGAESAL
+363 AELARMGAESTL

-382 FKIVRR
+382 FKIIRR
-388 NDDGSYTNIAADEN
+388 NEDGSYTNIVADEN
-402 TALLPHDVIEIGV
+402 TALLPHDIIEIGV
-415 QATVD
+415 E
-420 VSTAAPQAQQPQLKA
+420 AAADASSAASQPQQP
-435 AAALIPNTAQSDA
+435 AAALIPNVARSDA
-448 APKNWVS
+448 PRPNWVS
-455 QSGSN
+455 QTGSN

>member
-1 MRFTSLP
+1 MRPMFFV
-8 DRLTFLGLATIFAC
+8 DRLALVGLAAVFSCAM
-22 VTGWST
+22 GWG
-28 AHADN
+28 AARADN

-38 EDKIKLRV
+38 EDKIKLRI

-61 LDGTYNVD
+61 LDGTYTVD
-69 DGGNV
+69 DAGNL
-74 SIPIAGQIKA
+74 SIPIAGQIRA

-103 AELPG
+103 ADLPG
-108 RPFIALEV
+108 RPFIAV
-116 EEHAPIFVNGNVER
+116 EIDQHAPIFVNGSIER

-141 VTKAVSIAG
+141 VIKAVSVAG

-157 DNSYYE
+157 DSSYYD

-174 TALMNRRDLL
+174 TAVLNRRDLL

-189 LRAEIAGQPDFDIPA
+189 LRAEIAGQSDFDIPA
-204 ELAATPDIEKLKSE
+204 ELAGVPDIDKLKAE
-218 ELNLMHLRAVET
+218 ELNLMRLRAVES
-230 NSKVEAADD
+230 NSQIEAAND

-250 LEGKVVSQK
+250 LEAKIVSQK

-284 RQFSVDRSLAET
+284 RQYSVDRGLAEA

-308 KSRQGLNESQ
+308 KSRQGLNESE
-318 REKADVI
+318 REKATII

-350 QIAQLLGDQAGYS
+350 QVAQLLGDQAGYS
-363 AELARMGAESAL
+363 AELARMGAESTL
-375 LGTTKKN
+375 LGKTKKN

-388 NDDGSYTNIAADEN
+388 NEDGSYSNIVADEN
-402 TALLPHDVIEIGV
+402 TALLPHDIIEIGV
-415 QATVD
+415 EATAD
-420 VSTAAPQAQQPQLKA
+420 VSAATPAPQPQQA
-435 AAALIPNTAQSDA
+435 AAAPVPDIARSDA
-448 APKNWVS
+448 PPPNWVS
-455 QSGSN
+455 QTGSN

>member
-1 MRFTSLP
+1 MWPMSFL
-8 DRLTFLGLATIFAC
+8 DRLPFVGLAALFTCAM
-22 VTGWST
+22 GWSA
-28 AHADN
+28 AHADS

-46 VEWRSADSKYASWEA
+46 VEWRSTDSKYASWEA
-61 LDGTYNVD
+61 LDGTYSID
-69 DGGNV
+69 DAGNLA
-74 SIPIAGQIKA
+74 IPIAGQIRA

-89 EQLSDAISDALAEK
+89 EQLSDAISEALADK
-103 AELPG
+103 ADLPG
-108 RPFIALEV
+108 RPFIAV
-116 EEHAPIFVNGNVER
+116 EIDQHAPIFVNGSIER

-141 VTKAVSIAG
+141 VIKAVSIAG
-150 GYMRARD
+150 GYMRSRD
-157 DNSYYE
+157 DSSYYQ
-163 RDRIQAAGDYR
+163 RDRIQSAGDYR
-174 TALMNRRDLL
+174 SALLNRRDLL

-189 LRAEIAGQPDFDIPA
+189 LRAEIAGQSDFDIPA
-204 ELAATPDIEKLKSE
+204 EIAGVPDIDKLKAE
-218 ELNLMHLRAVET
+218 ELNLMRLRAVES
-230 NSKVEAADD
+230 NSQIEAADD

-250 LEGKVVSQK
+250 LEAKIVSQK

-284 RQFSVDRSLAET
+284 RQYSVDRGLAET

-318 REKADVI
+318 REKATII

-335 LNTISLAINK
+335 LNTLSLAINK

-350 QIAQLLGDQAGYS
+350 QVAQLLGDQAGYS
-363 AELARMGAESAL
+363 AELARMGAESTL

-388 NDDGSYTNIAADEN
+388 NEDGSYSNIVADEN
-402 TALLPHDVIEIGV
+402 TALLPHDIIEIGV
-415 QATVD
+415 EA
-420 VSTAAPQAQQPQLKA
+420 STDASAAASQPQQP
-435 AAALIPNTAQSDA
+435 AAALIPDVARSDA
-448 APKNWVS
+448 PRPNWVS
-455 QSGSN
+455 QTGSN

>member
-1 MRFTSLP
+1 MRPMSFL
-8 DRLTFLGLATIFAC
+8 DRLPFVGLAAVFTCAM
-22 VTGWST
+22 GWSA
-28 AHADN
+28 AHADS

-46 VEWRSADSKYASWEA
+46 VEWRSTDSKYASWEA
-61 LDGTYNVD
+61 LDGTYSID
-69 DGGNV
+69 DAGNL
-74 SIPIAGQIKA
+74 SIPIAGQIRA

-103 AELPG
+103 ADLPV
-108 RPFIALEV
+108 RPFIAV
-116 EEHAPIFVNGNVER
+116 EIDQHAPIFVNGSIER

-141 VTKAVSIAG
+141 VIKAVSIAG

-157 DNSYYE
+157 DSSYYD
-163 RDRIQAAGDYR
+163 RDRVQAAGDYR
-174 TALMNRRDLL
+174 TAVLNRRDLL

-189 LRAEIAGQPDFDIPA
+189 LRAEIAGQSDFGIPA
-204 ELAATPDIEKLKSE
+204 EIAGVPDIDKLKAE
-218 ELNLMHLRAVET
+218 ELNLMRLRAVET

-250 LEGKVVSQK
+250 LEAKIVSQK

-284 RQFSVDRSLAET
+284 RQFSVDRGLAET

-318 REKADVI
+318 REKADII

-335 LNTISLAINK
+335 LNTINLAINK

-350 QIAQLLGDQAGYS
+350 QVAQLLGDQAGYS
-363 AELARMGAESAL
+363 AELARMGAESTL

-388 NDDGSYTNIAADEN
+388 NEDGSYSNIVADEN
-402 TALLPHDVIEIGV
+402 TALLPHDIIEIGV
-415 QATVD
+415 E
-420 VSTAAPQAQQPQLKA
+420 AAADASSAASQPRQP
-435 AAALIPNTAQSDA
+435 AAALIPNVARTDA
-448 APKNWVS
+448 PRPNWVS
-455 QSGSN
+455 QTGSN

>member
-1 MRFTSLP
+1 MRLMSFP
-8 DRLTFLGLATIFAC
+8 DRLTLAGLAAVFTC
-22 VTGWST
+22 LLGWT
-28 AHADN
+28 AAHADN

-46 VEWRSADSKYASWEA
+46 VEWRSTDSKYASWEA

-69 DGGNV
+69 DAGNL
-74 SIPIAGQIKA
+74 SIPIAGQIRA

-89 EQLSDAISDALAEK
+89 EQLSETISDALAEK
-103 AELPG
+103 ADLPG
-108 RPFIALEV
+108 RPFIAV
-116 EEHAPIFVNGNVER
+116 EIDQHAPIFVNGSIER

-141 VTKAVSIAG
+141 VMKAVSIAG

-157 DNSYYE
+157 ESSYYD

-174 TALMNRRDLL
+174 TAVLNRRDLL

-189 LRAEIAGQPDFDIPA
+189 LRAEIAGQPDFDIPS
-204 ELAATPDIEKLKSE
+204 EIGGVPDIGKLKAE
-218 ELNLMHLRAVET
+218 ELNLMRLRAVET

-250 LEGKVVSQK
+250 LEAKVVSQK

-350 QIAQLLGDQAGYS
+350 QVAQLLGDQAGYS
-363 AELARMGAESAL
+363 AELARMGAESTL

-388 NDDGSYTNIAADEN
+388 NEDGSYSNIVADEN
-402 TALLPHDVIEIGV
+402 TALLPHDIIEIGV
-415 QATVD
+415 E
-420 VSTAAPQAQQPQLKA
+420 AAADASSAASQPQQPA
-435 AAALIPNTAQSDA
+435 GALVPNVARSDA
-448 APKNWVS
+448 PRPEWVP
-455 QSGSN
+455 QTGSN

>member
-1 MRFTSLP
+1 MRPMFFA
-8 DRLTFLGLATIFAC
+8 DRLALVGLAAVFSCAMGC
-22 VTGWST
+22 S
-28 AHADN
+28 AARADN

-38 EDKIKLRV
+38 EDKIKLRI

-61 LDGTYNVD
+61 LDGTYTVD
-69 DGGNV
+69 DAGNL
-74 SIPIAGQIKA
+74 SIPIAGQIRA

-103 AELPG
+103 ADLPG
-108 RPFIALEV
+108 RPFIAV
-116 EEHAPIFVNGNVER
+116 EIDQHAPIFVNGSIER

-141 VTKAVSIAG
+141 VIKAVSVAG

-157 DNSYYE
+157 DSSYYD

-174 TALMNRRDLL
+174 TAVLNRRDLL

-189 LRAEIAGQPDFDIPA
+189 LRAEIAGQSDFDIPA
-204 ELAATPDIEKLKSE
+204 ELAGVPDIDKLKAE
-218 ELNLMHLRAVET
+218 ELNLMRLRAVES
-230 NSKVEAADD
+230 NSQIEAAND

-250 LEGKVVSQK
+250 LEAKIVSQK

-284 RQFSVDRSLAET
+284 RQYSVDRGLAEA

-308 KSRQGLNESQ
+308 KSRQGLNESE
-318 REKADVI
+318 REKATII

-350 QIAQLLGDQAGYS
+350 QVAQLLGDQAGYS
-363 AELARMGAESAL
+363 AELARMGAESTL
-375 LGTTKKN
+375 LGKTKKN

-388 NDDGSYTNIAADEN
+388 NEDGSYSNIVADEN
-402 TALLPHDVIEIGV
+402 TALLPHDIIEIGV
-415 QATVD
+415 EAAAD
-420 VSTAAPQAQQPQLKA
+420 VSAAMPAPQPQQA
-435 AAALIPNTAQSDA
+435 AAAPVPDIARSDA
-448 APKNWVS
+448 PPPNWVS
-455 QSGSN
+455 QTGSN

>member
-1 MRFTSLP
+1 MRLMSFP
-8 DRLTFLGLATIFAC
+8 DRLTLVGLAAVFTCAM
-22 VTGWST
+22 GWS
-28 AHADN
+28 AARADS

-38 EDKIKLRV
+38 EDKIKLRI
-46 VEWRSADSKYASWEA
+46 VEWRSTDSKYASWEA
-61 LDGTYNVD
+61 LDGTYSVD
-69 DGGNV
+69 DAGNL

-89 EQLSDAISDALAEK
+89 EQLSNDISDALAEK
-103 AELPG
+103 ADLPG
-108 RPFIALEV
+108 RPFIAV
-116 EEHAPIFVNGNVER
+116 EIDEHAPIFINGSIER

-141 VTKAVSIAG
+141 VIKAVSIAG

-163 RDRIQAAGDYR
+163 RNRVQAAGDYR
-174 TALMNRRDLL
+174 TALLNRRDLL

-189 LRAEIAGQPDFDIPA
+189 LRAEIAGQSDFDIPSEIA
-204 ELAATPDIEKLKSE
+204 GAPDIDKLKAE
-218 ELNLMHLRAVET
+218 ELNLMRLRAVES
-230 NSKVEAADD
+230 NSQIEAADD
-239 LSRLYTQEIQS
+239 LNRLYTQEIQS
-250 LEGKVVSQK
+250 LEAKIISQK

-284 RQFSVDRSLAET
+284 RQYSVDRGLAEA

-308 KSRQGLNESQ
+308 KSRQGLNESE
-318 REKADVI
+318 REKATII

-335 LNTISLAINK
+335 LNTINLAINK

-350 QIAQLLGDQAGYS
+350 QVAQLLGDQAGYS

-388 NDDGSYTNIAADEN
+388 NEDGSYSNIVADEN
-402 TALLPHDVIEIGV
+402 TALLPHDIIEISV
-415 QATVD
+415 EAAAS
-420 VSTAAPQAQQPQLKA
+420 STASQAQRPQQPAGLA
-435 AAALIPNTAQSDA
+435 PNVARSE
-448 APKNWVS
+448 APGPNWVS
-455 QSGSN
+455 QTGSN

>member
-1 MRFTSLP
+1 MRPIFFA
-8 DRLTFLGLATIFAC
+8 DRLALVGLAAVFSCAM
-22 VTGWST
+22 GWS
-28 AHADN
+28 AARADN

-38 EDKIKLRV
+38 EDKIKLRI

-61 LDGTYNVD
+61 LDGTYTVD
-69 DGGNV
+69 DAGNL
-74 SIPIAGQIKA
+74 SIPIAGQIRA
-84 SGQTT
+84 SGHTT

-103 AELPG
+103 ADLPG
-108 RPFIALEV
+108 RPFIAV
-116 EEHAPIFVNGNVER
+116 EIDQHAPIFVNGSIER

-141 VTKAVSIAG
+141 VIKAVSVAG

-157 DNSYYE
+157 DSSYYD

-174 TALMNRRDLL
+174 TAVLNRRDLL

-189 LRAEIAGQPDFDIPA
+189 LRAEIAGQSDFDIPA
-204 ELAATPDIEKLKSE
+204 ELAGVPDIDKLKAE
-218 ELNLMHLRAVET
+218 ELNLMRLRAVES
-230 NSKVEAADD
+230 NSQIEAAND

-250 LEGKVVSQK
+250 LEAKIVSQK

-284 RQFSVDRSLAET
+284 RQYSVDRGLAEA

-308 KSRQGLNESQ
+308 KSRQGLNESE
-318 REKADVI
+318 REKATII

-350 QIAQLLGDQAGYS
+350 QVAQLLGDQAGYS
-363 AELARMGAESAL
+363 AELARMGAESTL
-375 LGTTKKN
+375 LGKTKKN

-388 NDDGSYTNIAADEN
+388 NEDGSYSNIVADEN
-402 TALLPHDVIEIGV
+402 TALLPHDIIEIGV
-415 QATVD
+415 EAAAD
-420 VSTAAPQAQQPQLKA
+420 VSAATPAPQPQQA
-435 AAALIPNTAQSDA
+435 AAAPVPDIARSDA
-448 APKNWVS
+448 PPPNWVS
-455 QSGSN
+455 QTGSN

>member
-1 MRFTSLP
+1 MRPMSFL
-8 DRLTFLGLATIFAC
+8 DRLPFVGLAAVFTCAM
-22 VTGWST
+22 GWSA
-28 AHADN
+28 AHADS

-46 VEWRSADSKYASWEA
+46 VEWRSTDSKYASWEA
-61 LDGTYNVD
+61 LDGTYSID
-69 DGGNV
+69 DAGNL
-74 SIPIAGQIKA
+74 SIPIAGQIRA

-103 AELPG
+103 ADLPV
-108 RPFIALEV
+108 RPFIAV
-116 EEHAPIFVNGNVER
+116 EIDQHAPIFVNGSIER

-141 VTKAVSIAG
+141 VIKAVSIAG

-157 DNSYYE
+157 DSSYYD
-163 RDRIQAAGDYR
+163 RDRVQAAGDYR
-174 TALMNRRDLL
+174 TAVLNRRDLL

-189 LRAEIAGQPDFDIPA
+189 LRAEIAGQSDFGIPA
-204 ELAATPDIEKLKSE
+204 EIAGIPDIDKLKAE
-218 ELNLMHLRAVET
+218 ELNLMRLRAVET

-250 LEGKVVSQK
+250 LEAKIVSQK

-318 REKADVI
+318 REKADII

-335 LNTISLAINK
+335 LNTINLAINK

-350 QIAQLLGDQAGYS
+350 QVAQLLGDQAGYS
-363 AELARMGAESAL
+363 AELARMGAESTL

-388 NDDGSYTNIAADEN
+388 NEDGSYSNIVADEN
-402 TALLPHDVIEIGV
+402 TALLPHDIIEIGV
-415 QATVD
+415 E
-420 VSTAAPQAQQPQLKA
+420 AAADASSAASQPRQP
-435 AAALIPNTAQSDA
+435 AAALIPNVARTDA
-448 APKNWVS
+448 PRPNWVS
-455 QSGSN
+455 QTGSN

>member
-1 MRFTSLP
+1 MSFL
-8 DRLTFLGLATIFAC
+8 DRLPFVGLAAVFTCAM
-22 VTGWST
+22 GWSA
-28 AHADN
+28 AHADS

-46 VEWRSADSKYASWEA
+46 VEWRSTDSKYASWEA
-61 LDGTYNVD
+61 LDGTYSVD
-69 DGGNV
+69 DAGNL
-74 SIPIAGQIKA
+74 SIPIAGQIRA
-84 SGQTT
+84 FGQTT

-103 AELPG
+103 ADLPV
-108 RPFIALEV
+108 RPFIAV
-116 EEHAPIFVNGNVER
+116 EIDQHAPIFVNGSIER

-141 VTKAVSIAG
+141 VIKAVSIAG

-157 DNSYYE
+157 DSSYYD

-174 TALMNRRDLL
+174 TAVLNRRDLL

-189 LRAEIAGQPDFDIPA
+189 LRAEIAGQPDFDIPSEIA
-204 ELAATPDIEKLKSE
+204 GVPDIDKLKAE
-218 ELNLMHLRAVET
+218 ELNLMRLRAVET

-250 LEGKVVSQK
+250 LEAKIVSQK

-318 REKADVI
+318 REKSDVI

-335 LNTISLAINK
+335 LNTITLAINK

-350 QIAQLLGDQAGYS
+350 QVAQLLGDQAGYS
-363 AELARMGAESAL
+363 AELARMGAESTL
-375 LGTTKKN
+375 LGKAKKN

-388 NDDGSYTNIAADEN
+388 NEDGSYSNIVADEN
-402 TALLPHDVIEIGV
+402 TALLPHDIIEIGV
-415 QATVD
+415 EAAVD
-420 VSTAAPQAQQPQLKA
+420 TSSAAPQTQQLA
-435 AAALIPNTAQSDA
+435 AAPVANVTRSDA
-448 APKNWVS
+448 PSPNWVS
-455 QSGSN
+455 QTGSN

>member
-1 MRFTSLP
+1 MRLISFP

-22 VTGWST
+22 AMGWNT
-28 AHADN
+28 AQADN

-38 EDKIKLRV
+38 EDTIKLRV

-116 EEHAPIFVNGNVER
+116 DEHAPIFVNGSVER
-130 PGRYPFEANMT
+130 PGRYPFETNMT

-157 DNSYYE
+157 DNSSYD

-174 TALMNRRDLL
+174 AALMNRRDLL

-189 LRAEIAGQPDFDIPA
+189 LRAEIAGQPDFDIPP
-204 ELAATPDIEKLKSE
+204 ELAGTSDVGKLKAE
-218 ELNLMHLRAVET
+218 ELNLMHLRAVEA
-230 NSKVEAADD
+230 NSQVEAADD

-250 LEGKVVSQK
+250 LEAKVVSQK

-269 NNVNSLVSKGLTSNT
+269 NNVNNLVSKGLTSNT

-345 AGIDM
+345 TGIDM
-350 QIAQLLGDQAGYS
+350 QVAQLLGDQAGYS

-388 NDDGSYTNIAADEN
+388 NEDGSYSNIVADEN
-402 TALLPHDVIEIGV
+402 TPLLPHDVIEIGV

-420 VSTAAPQAQQPQLKA
+420 VSSAAPHSQQEPA
-435 AAALIPNTAQSDA
+435 AAPNANVARSETSPA
-448 APKNWVS
+448 NWVS
-455 QSGSN
+455 QTGSN

>member
-1 MRFTSLP
+1 MRPTFFA
-8 DRLTFLGLATIFAC
+8 DRLALVGLAAVFSCAM
-22 VTGWST
+22 GWS
-28 AHADN
+28 AARADN

-38 EDKIKLRV
+38 EDKIKLRI

-61 LDGTYNVD
+61 LDGTYTVD
-69 DGGNV
+69 DAGNL
-74 SIPIAGQIKA
+74 SIPIAGQIRA

-103 AELPG
+103 ADLPG
-108 RPFIALEV
+108 RPFIAV
-116 EEHAPIFVNGNVER
+116 EIDQHAPIFVNGSIER

-141 VTKAVSIAG
+141 VIKAVSVAG

-157 DNSYYE
+157 DSSYYD

-174 TALMNRRDLL
+174 TAVLNRRDLL

-189 LRAEIAGQPDFDIPA
+189 LRAEIAGQSDFDIPA
-204 ELAATPDIEKLKSE
+204 ELAGVPDIDKLKAE
-218 ELNLMHLRAVET
+218 ELNLMRLRAVES
-230 NSKVEAADD
+230 NSQIEAAND

-250 LEGKVVSQK
+250 LEAKIVSQK

-284 RQFSVDRSLAET
+284 RQYSVDRGLAEA

-308 KSRQGLNESQ
+308 KSRQGLNESE
-318 REKADVI
+318 REKATII

-350 QIAQLLGDQAGYS
+350 QVAQLLGDQAGYS
-363 AELARMGAESAL
+363 AELARMGAESTL
-375 LGTTKKN
+375 LGKTKKN

-388 NDDGSYTNIAADEN
+388 NEDGSYSNIVADEN
-402 TALLPHDVIEIGV
+402 TALLPHDIIEIGV
-415 QATVD
+415 EAAAD
-420 VSTAAPQAQQPQLKA
+420 VSAATPAPQPQQA
-435 AAALIPNTAQSDA
+435 AAAPIPDIARSDA
-448 APKNWVS
+448 PPPNWVS
-455 QSGSN
+455 QTGSN

>member
-1 MRFTSLP
+1 MWPMSFL
-8 DRLTFLGLATIFAC
+8 DRLPFVGLAAVFTCAL
-22 VTGWST
+22 GWSA
-28 AHADN
+28 AHADS

-46 VEWRSADSKYASWEA
+46 VEWRSTDSKYASWEA
-61 LDGTYNVD
+61 LDGTYSVD
-69 DGGNV
+69 DAGNL
-74 SIPIAGQIKA
+74 SIPIAGQIRA

-89 EQLSDAISDALAEK
+89 EQLSDAISEALADK
-103 AELPG
+103 ADLPG
-108 RPFIALEV
+108 RPFIAV
-116 EEHAPIFVNGNVER
+116 EIDQHAPIFVNGSIER

-141 VTKAVSIAG
+141 VIKAVSIAG
-150 GYMRARD
+150 GYMRSRD
-157 DNSYYE
+157 DSSYYQ
-163 RDRIQAAGDYR
+163 RDRIQSAGDYR
-174 TALMNRRDLL
+174 SALLNRRDLL

-189 LRAEIAGQPDFDIPA
+189 LRAEIAGQSDFDIPA
-204 ELAATPDIEKLKSE
+204 EIAGVPDIDKLKAE
-218 ELNLMHLRAVET
+218 ELNLMRLRAVES
-230 NSKVEAADD
+230 NSQIEAADD

-250 LEGKVVSQK
+250 LEAKIVSQK

-284 RQFSVDRSLAET
+284 RQYSVDRGLAET

-318 REKADVI
+318 REKATII

-335 LNTISLAINK
+335 LNTLSLAINK

-350 QIAQLLGDQAGYS
+350 QVAQLLGDQAGYS
-363 AELARMGAESAL
+363 AELARMGAESTL

-388 NDDGSYTNIAADEN
+388 NEDGSYSNIVADEN
-402 TALLPHDVIEIGV
+402 TALLPHDIIEIGV
-415 QATVD
+415 E
-420 VSTAAPQAQQPQLKA
+420 AASDASSAASQPQQP
-435 AAALIPNTAQSDA
+435 AAALIPDVARSDT
-448 APKNWVS
+448 PRPNWVS
-455 QSGSN
+455 QTGSN

>member
-1 MRFTSLP
+1 MSFL
-8 DRLTFLGLATIFAC
+8 DRLPFVGLAAVFTCAM
-22 VTGWST
+22 GWSA

-46 VEWRSADSKYASWEA
+46 VEWRSTDSKYASWEA
-61 LDGTYNVD
+61 LDGTYSVD
-69 DGGNV
+69 DAGNL
-74 SIPIAGQIKA
+74 SIPIAGQIRA
-84 SGQTT
+84 FGQTT
-89 EQLSDAISDALAEK
+89 EQLSDTISDALAEK
-103 AELPG
+103 ADLPG
-108 RPFIALEV
+108 RPFIAV
-116 EEHAPIFVNGNVER
+116 EIDQHAPIFVNGSIER

-141 VTKAVSIAG
+141 VVKAVSIAG

-157 DNSYYE
+157 DSSYYD

-174 TALMNRRDLL
+174 TAVLNRRDLL

-189 LRAEIAGQPDFDIPA
+189 LRAEIAGQPDFDIPSEIA
-204 ELAATPDIEKLKSE
+204 GVPDIDKLKAE
-218 ELNLMHLRAVET
+218 ELNLMRLRGVET

-250 LEGKVVSQK
+250 LEAKIVSQK

-335 LNTISLAINK
+335 LNTLSLAINK

-350 QIAQLLGDQAGYS
+350 QVAQLLGDQAGYS
-363 AELARMGAESAL
+363 AELARMGAESTL
-375 LGTTKKN
+375 LGKAKKN

-388 NDDGSYTNIAADEN
+388 NEDGSYSNIVADEN
-402 TALLPHDVIEIGV
+402 TALLPHDIIEIGV
-415 QATVD
+415 EAAVD
-420 VSTAAPQAQQPQLKA
+420 TSSAAPQTRQAQQP
-435 AAALIPNTAQSDA
+435 AAALVPNVARGDA
-448 APKNWVS
+448 PPPNWVS
-455 QSGSN
+455 QTGSN